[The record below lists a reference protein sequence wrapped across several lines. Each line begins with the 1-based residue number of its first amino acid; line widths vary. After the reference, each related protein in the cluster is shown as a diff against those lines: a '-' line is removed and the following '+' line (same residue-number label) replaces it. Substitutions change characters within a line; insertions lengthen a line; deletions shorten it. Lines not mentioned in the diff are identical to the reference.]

1 MATNSRWLR
10 TARTNLSLLFSAL
23 PSLLAN
29 GLLATM
35 AATTVAPAPADAAIV
50 RLDSGLGGGV
60 AMTGV
65 LVGGGGA
72 GGGPPSLT
80 APASVR
86 VTRRVLCTGS
96 PVPTNCTTS
105 DGSSSAQISWY
116 DVSTDDVRTHLERK
130 LEPNGA
136 WTRVQT
142 INEPVTYA
150 RTTYDRGLAPDSRY
164 CYRLTAEA
172 SDGRAQTSTEACVV
186 TQMRNDLTVTR
197 AQLRLVVAN
206 VSGGGTD
213 GSFTVALNENPFGLP
228 NGNFT
233 AINTPRDDLE
243 AGSDVTYELNVP
255 GLATY
260 RDVTRIS
267 FGSGSTD
274 EVCIQEV
281 QLILN
286 DNENRG
292 YTAGQG
298 DVVYERFFGTTA
310 STCRWVGGIHGALR
324 VDHAELRAAPEFVA
338 ATGGVP
344 ITSIGNDEVE
354 ARIEPIIGTL
364 FYERT
369 DVEWDP
375 DQSDAVEV
383 SQALGGT
390 SVRVHLDFEGE
401 ATGPNPEVDIDFYMT
416 PVFTPT
422 SDPTVWNFDLQVAG
436 LTASV
441 DFSWWVEVL
450 SGLAS
455 PLCTPIISAASWD
468 AGLYDCISSL
478 EGYIESQIEAAFEV
492 PPTEQMTIALPAGCI
507 QPTVEVAGDAS
518 IRFGCD
524 AYQRTTTPV
533 TRGVTTGEL
542 STSLTTSPTT
552 SSTTSPTKSLS
563 TSLSTTTRSLSLTR

>member
-1 MATNSRWLR
+1 MAENSRLLR
-10 TARTNLSLLFSAL
+10 AARTHGSFFFSSLPFMLRGALFA
-23 PSLLAN
+23 AIA
-29 GLLATM
+29 GLG
-35 AATTVAPAPADAAIV
+35 VAPAPADAAKVLIG
-50 RLDSGLGGGV
+50 SGGNV
-60 AMTGV
+60 AITGV
-65 LVGGGGA
+65 LVGGGGP
-72 GGGPPSLT
+72 GGGTPPALVPPANVRAT
-80 APASVR
+80 A
-86 VTRRVLCTGS
+86 RVLCTGS
-96 PVPTNCTTS
+96 PLPANCTAA

-116 DVSTDDVRTHLERK
+116 DISTDDVRTHLERK

-136 WTRVQT
+136 WSRVQT
-142 INEPVTYA
+142 ITGPVTNA
-150 RTTYDRGLAPDSRY
+150 RSTFDRGLAPDSRY

-172 SDGRAQTSTEACVV
+172 SDGRAQTSGTTCVV
-186 TQMRNDLTVTR
+186 TQVRNDLTVTR

-206 VSGGGTD
+206 VSNGGTD
-213 GSFTVALNENPFGLP
+213 GSFRVALNESPFDLP

-267 FGSGSTD
+267 FGSSSTD

-286 DNENRG
+286 GNENRG
-292 YTAGQG
+292 ATIDRG
-298 DVVYERFFGTTA
+298 DVLYERFFGSTA
-310 STCRWVGGIHGALR
+310 STCRWVGGIHGALI
-324 VDHAELRAAPEFVA
+324 VDHAALRAAPEFA
-338 ATGGVP
+338 AITGGP
-344 ITSIGNDEVE
+344 AILSIGKEEIE

-369 DVEWDP
+369 DVAWDP
-375 DQSDAVEV
+375 DQSDAVGV
-383 SQALGGT
+383 TQALGNT
-390 SVRVHLDFEGE
+390 SVRIHLDFEGE

-422 SDPTVWNFDLQVAG
+422 SVPTVWNFDLQVAG

-450 SGLAS
+450 SGLVS
-455 PLCTPIISAASWD
+455 PICTPAISIGAGD

-492 PPTEQMTIALPAGCI
+492 PPSETMTISLPLGCI
-507 QPTVEVAGDAS
+507 QPSVEVANDAS
-518 IRFGCD
+518 IRFGCA
-524 AYQRTTTPV
+524 AYQRTTRPLPKSVISGGLT
-533 TRGVTTGEL
+533 
-542 STSLTTSPTT
+542 STLMLSPT
-552 SSTTSPTKSLS
+552 
-563 TSLSTTTRSLSLTR
+563 R

>member
-1 MATNSRWLR
+1 MDRSSRLLR
-10 TARTNLSLLFSAL
+10 AARTNCSALFSSTL
-23 PSLLAN
+23 PFLRSGALLAAIA
-29 GLLATM
+29 GLG
-35 AATTVAPAPADAAIV
+35 VAPTPADAAKVLI
-50 RLDSGLGGGV
+50 DSGPGGGV

-65 LVGGGGA
+65 LVGGGGP
-72 GGGPPSLT
+72 GGGPPALT
-80 APASVR
+80 APANVR
-86 VTRRVLCTGS
+86 VTARVLCTGS
-96 PVPTNCTTS
+96 PVPSGCTTS
-105 DGSSSAQISWY
+105 DGTSAAQVAWY
-116 DVSTDDVRTHLERK
+116 DISTDDVRTHLERR
-130 LEPNGA
+130 LEPSGA

-142 INEPVTYA
+142 IEGPVTYA

-172 SDGRAQTSTEACVV
+172 SDGRAQTSGTACVV
-186 TQMRNDLTVTR
+186 TQIRNDLPVTR

-213 GSFTVALNENPFGLP
+213 GSFKVALNEGPFDFP

-243 AGSDVTYELNVP
+243 AGTDVTYELNVP
-255 GLATY
+255 GLAKY

-267 FGSGSTD
+267 FGSSSTD

-286 DNENRG
+286 GNENRG
-292 YTAGQG
+292 QTIDAG
-298 DVVYERFFGTTA
+298 DVVYERYFGSTA
-310 STCRWVGGIHGALR
+310 STCRWVGGIHGSLL
-324 VDHAELRAAPEFVA
+324 VDHAALRSAPEFA
-338 ATGGVP
+338 AITGGP
-344 ITSIGNDEVE
+344 ALFSIGKEEIE

-375 DQSDAVEV
+375 DQSDAVGV

-390 SVRVHLDFEGE
+390 SVRIHLDFEGE

-422 SDPTVWNFDLQVAG
+422 TVPTVWNFDLQVAG

-450 SGLAS
+450 SSLVA
-455 PLCTPIISAASWD
+455 PVCTAGISVGSGD

-478 EGYIESQIEAAFEV
+478 EDYIETQIEAAFEV
-492 PPTEQMTIALPAGCI
+492 PPSETMTISLPAGCI
-507 QPTVEVAGDAS
+507 QPTVEVANDAS
-518 IRFGCD
+518 IRFGCG
-524 AYQRTTTPV
+524 AFQRTTKPLTK
-533 TRGVTTGEL
+533 GVTAGEF
-542 STSLTTSPTT
+542 SSSLTTSP
-552 SSTTSPTKSLS
+552 STSPTKA
-563 TSLSTTTRSLSLTR
+563 LSTTLSTTRTLSLTR

>member
-1 MATNSRWLR
+1 MDRLSRLIR
-10 TARTNLSLLFSAL
+10 AARTHCSLFCSTPPFMLSGA
-23 PSLLAN
+23 LLAAIA
-29 GLLATM
+29 GLV
-35 AATTVAPAPADAAIV
+35 VAPTPADAAKVLIG
-50 RLDSGLGGGV
+50 SGANV
-60 AMTGV
+60 AITGV
-65 LVGGGGA
+65 LVGGGG
-72 GGGPPSLT
+72 GGGSAPALT
-80 APASVR
+80 APANVR
-86 VTRRVLCTGS
+86 VTSRKLCTAS
-96 PVPTNCTTS
+96 PAQAPCTVS
-105 DGSSSAQISWY
+105 DGTSTAQVSWY
-116 DVSTDDVRTHLERK
+116 DISTDDVRTHLERR
-130 LEPNGA
+130 LEPSGA

-142 INEPVTYA
+142 IAEPVTYA
-150 RTTYDRGLAPDSRY
+150 RSTFDRGLAPDSRY

-172 SDGRAQTSTEACVV
+172 SDGRAQTSGTACVV
-186 TQMRNDLTVTR
+186 SQIRNDLPVTR

-213 GSFTVALNENPFGLP
+213 GRGFTVALNERPFDFP

-243 AGSDVTYELNVP
+243 AGTDVTYELNVP

-267 FGSGSTD
+267 FGSSSTD

-292 YTAGQG
+292 ATLGSG

-310 STCRWVGGIHGALR
+310 STCRWVGGIHGALL
-324 VDHAELRAAPEFVA
+324 VDHAALRAAPEFA
-338 ATGGVP
+338 AITGGP
-344 ITSIGNDEVE
+344 AILSIGKEETE

-375 DQSDAVEV
+375 DQSDAVGV

-390 SVRVHLDFEGE
+390 SVRIHLELEGE
-401 ATGPNPEVDIDFYMT
+401 ATGPNPEVDIDFYLT

-422 SDPTVWNFDLQVAG
+422 SVPTVWNFDLQVAG

-450 SGLAS
+450 SGLVS
-455 PLCTPIISAASWD
+455 PICTPIISAASWD

-478 EGYIESQIEAAFEV
+478 EGYIETQIEAAFEV
-492 PPTEQMTIALPAGCI
+492 PPTDKMTISLPAGCI
-507 QPTVEVAGDAS
+507 QPSVEVANDAS
-518 IRFGCD
+518 IRFGCA
-524 AYQRTTTPV
+524 AYQRTTRPLTQ
-533 TRGVTTGEL
+533 GVLIGG
-542 STSLTTSPTT
+542 STSIKTLSPI
-552 SSTTSPTKSLS
+552 
-563 TSLSTTTRSLSLTR
+563 R

>member
-1 MATNSRWLR
+1 MDRFSRLSGATRSHGSDFFSRQASRLN
-10 TARTNLSLLFSAL
+10 AA
-23 PSLLAN
+23 LLAAMA
-29 GLLATM
+29 GLAI
-35 AATTVAPAPADAAIV
+35 APAPADARMAL
-50 RLDSGLGGGV
+50 LDSGFGGGV

-65 LVGGGGA
+65 LVGGGGP
-72 GGGPPSLT
+72 GGGPPALT
-80 APASVR
+80 APANVR
-86 VTRRVLCTGS
+86 VTSRVLCTGS
-96 PVPTNCTTS
+96 PIPANCTTS

-116 DVSTDDVRTHLERK
+116 DISTDDVRTHLERR
-130 LEPNGA
+130 LEPGGA

-142 INEPVTYA
+142 INGPVTHA
-150 RTTYDRGLAPDSRY
+150 RSTFDRGLAPDSRY

-172 SDGRAQTSTEACVV
+172 SDGRAQTSGEACVV
-186 TQMRNDLTVTR
+186 TQIRNDLPITR

-206 VSGGGTD
+206 VSGAGTD
-213 GSFTVALNENPFGLP
+213 GSFKVALNESPFDLP

-255 GLATY
+255 GLGSF

-267 FGSGSTD
+267 FGSSSTD
-274 EVCIQEV
+274 EVCLQEV

-286 DNENRG
+286 GNENNG
-292 YTAGQG
+292 TSTGG
-298 DVVYERFFGTTA
+298 GEVVYERFFGSTA
-310 STCRWVGGIHGALR
+310 STCRWVGGIHGRLL
-324 VDHAELRAAPEFVA
+324 VDHAALRSAPEFA
-338 ATGGVP
+338 AFGGGEP
-344 ITSIGNDEVE
+344 IFSIGRDEIE

-375 DQSDAVEV
+375 DQSDAVGV

-390 SVRVHLDFEGE
+390 SVRIHLDFEGE

-422 SDPTVWNFDLQVAG
+422 AVPTVWNFDLQVAG

-450 SGLAS
+450 SGLVS
-455 PLCTPIISAASWD
+455 PICTPAISIGSGD

-478 EGYIESQIEAAFEV
+478 EDYIERQIEAAFEV
-492 PPTEQMTIALPAGCI
+492 PPSETMVINLPAGCI
-507 QPTVEVAGDAS
+507 QPSVSVASDAS
-518 IRFGCD
+518 IRFGCA
-524 AYQRTTTPV
+524 AYQRTTRPI
-533 TRGVTTGEL
+533 
-542 STSLTTSPTT
+542 STSVISGGL
-552 SSTTSPTKSLS
+552 
-563 TSLSTTTRSLSLTR
+563 TTTRTLAPAR